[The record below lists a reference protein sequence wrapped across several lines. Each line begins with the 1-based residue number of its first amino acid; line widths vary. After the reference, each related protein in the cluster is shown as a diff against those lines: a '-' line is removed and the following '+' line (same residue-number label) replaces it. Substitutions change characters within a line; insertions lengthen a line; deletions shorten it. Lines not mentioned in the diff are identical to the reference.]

1 MGSKAPTGDGG
12 HPLVMV
18 GVGKGNTQI
27 LGLWSYF
34 QLQRLE
40 ELAGERGINPAE
52 MKAEV
57 RSCWVHQI
65 FKSNVRF

>member
-1 MGSKAPTGDGG
+1 
-12 HPLVMV
+12 MV
-18 GVGKGNTQI
+18 GVGKSDTQI
-27 LGLWSYF
+27 LGLWKHF

-40 ELAGERGINPAE
+40 ELAGEGEINPAE

-57 RSCWVHQI
+57 RSCWVHQL